1 MLAVTILNAALRI
14 YPKDHPN
21 SVALYG
27 KQCVRR
33 PPLNYDIG
41 PWFIGLVWRAAPI
54 SFVTSYSKLGIP
66 WTNFNPSLRIQNF
79 SKSVCLANHHLN
91 PYHTS
96 VLLKYIDSLV
106 INDPTNIQYMWSTL
120 TSPRK
125 ANITFLI
132 PNHTTNHISLLK
144 KTPWFEHILLYI
156 SIKKYSGLDTL
167 N

>member
-1 MLAVTILNAALRI
+1 MLAATILNAALRI
-14 YPKDHPN
+14 YAKDHPN

-27 KQCVRR
+27 KQCDRR

-41 PWFIGLVWRAAPI
+41 PWFIGLVWRTAPI

-79 SKSVCLANHHLN
+79 SKRVCLANHHLN

-144 KTPWFEHILLYI
+144 KT
-156 SIKKYSGLDTL
+156 LDL
-167 N
+167 NIFYCTYQLRNIVV